1 MMKISYHCAKKIGE
15 PLTDQRFKQAMTD
28 TPLSNIYEFVTE
40 AHANIQRDFSYI
52 DPIVGVITKM
62 RTIGIQAD
70 AMTIDCLK
78 TGKRI
83 LLIFH
88 DDQPEVVNYQ
98 FCLRDEDPADDFE
111 SIPLKKVTTKQLYE
125 WMELNFSTHH

>member
-1 MMKISYHCAKKIGE
+1 V
-15 PLTDQRFKQAMTD
+15 TD
-28 TPLSNIYEFVTE
+28 TPLSKIYDLVAE
-40 AHANIQRDFSYI
+40 AHADIQRDFSDI
-52 DPIVGVITKM
+52 DPVVGVITKM

-83 LLIFH
+83 LLVCQ
-88 DDQPEVVNYQ
+88 DEEPDEVNLQ

-111 SIPLKKVTTKQLYE
+111 IIPIENVTTKQLYD
-125 WMELNFSTHH
+125 WMRVTFQRN

>member
-1 MMKISYHCAKKIGE
+1 MLKKIGE
-15 PLTDQRFKQAMTD
+15 ALTDQRFKQAMTD
-28 TPLSNIYEFVTE
+28 TPLSNIYEFITE

-52 DPIVGVITKM
+52 DPVVGVITKM

-111 SIPLKKVTTKQLYE
+111 SIPLKNVTSKQLYE